1 MPKIKVTELPT
12 GAVKSSIIMERDF
25 RTLVVM
31 LCDLLGVDMKTLF
44 KMAVESMF
52 EDLWEYAKK
61 EGLDDVLDRLKE
73 IKKAVEMAKRGEE
86 VEKTKVIVNINDF
99 MNWKRKRSR

>member
-1 MPKIKVTELPT
+1 MPRIKTSEIPE

-52 EDLWEYAKK
+52 EDLWEYAK
-61 EGLDDVLDRLKE
+61 GNNLNDVLDRLE
-73 IKKAVEMAKRGEE
+73 SIKRAVELAKKGETVKKKKILVDVKNFIE
-86 VEKTKVIVNINDF
+86 
-99 MNWKRKRSR
+99 WKKSKR